1 MTVASSRVVEGER
14 VLARPLSHPAR
25 PRRWR
30 APLPAVVCAAAGHR
44 DDAKPRRGRG
54 PLGGPNAAS
63 DVTVHLFQ
71 WPWLD
76 VARECVQVLGPA
88 GYGACR

>member
-1 MTVASSRVVEGER
+1 
-14 VLARPLSHPAR
+14 VLARPLSHSAR

-30 APLPAVVCAAAGHR
+30 APLLAVVCAAALIP
-44 DDAKPRRGRG
+44 AIAMTPSLAVAEARRA
-54 PLGGPNAAS
+54 GPNAAS
-63 DVTVHLFQ
+63 DVTLHLFQ